1 MTNISYLWQLL
12 SSMQEAGGKLEKAVK
27 SGRPSDVTKIKALLF
42 ELKQRVDEE
51 VKEKNG
57 K

>member
-1 MTNISYLWQLL
+1 
-12 SSMQEAGGKLEKAVK
+12 MQEAGGKLEKAVK